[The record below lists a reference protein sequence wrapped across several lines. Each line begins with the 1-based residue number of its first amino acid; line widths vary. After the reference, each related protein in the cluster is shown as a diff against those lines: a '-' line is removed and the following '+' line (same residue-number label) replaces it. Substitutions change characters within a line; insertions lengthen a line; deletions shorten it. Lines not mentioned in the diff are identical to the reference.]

1 MLNKVEKEDYNYI
14 KSLRLKSF
22 RSHNDIIIEP
32 DKSSVLIV
40 GSNGVGKTSILE
52 AISIFSYGKGIR
64 NAKFYDMINK
74 QGSSFL
80 IDLQLYIRENF
91 IIEYQTSF
99 HRLNKTRKLMINDK
113 ETTATNSR
121 KNIPMLWIAPYT
133 EKIFSGPSS
142 LRRSFIDRLVNTFD
156 NSHSIRLNE
165 YEKNMK
171 QRTKLLKDNVN
182 DTNWI
187 ETLEKQ
193 LSELS
198 VSICSARLDLLS
210 RLSYHLQNTVVAF
223 PKLEVGFID
232 SIENELMQK
241 PAIDVEDN
249 IKEKLLTNRE
259 IDRLLGGSRVGCH
272 KTDLVVKN
280 LQKNLS
286 AELCSSGEQKSILI
300 SLVLSAATAFMQYT
314 KKSPIILLDEV
325 FTHLDLKKKSCLL
338 EKLVDLDSQI
348 WITATENEKFFQN
361 KKNFCYHHL
370 TENGLQN
377 VY

>member
-1 MLNKVEKEDYNYI
+1 MLKKVEKEDYNYI
-14 KSLRLKSF
+14 KSLRVNSF
-22 RSHNDIIIEP
+22 RSHDDIIIEP
-32 DKSSVLIV
+32 GKSSVLIV

-64 NAKFYDMINK
+64 NAKLYDMINK
-74 QGSSFL
+74 ERSSFL

-91 IIEYQTSF
+91 IMEYQTSF
-99 HRLNKTRKLMINDK
+99 NKLNKTRKLMINDK
-113 ETTATNSR
+113 ETTATNPR

-133 EKIFSGPSS
+133 EKIFSGAAS

-156 NSHSIRLNE
+156 NTHSVRLNE
-165 YEKNMK
+165 YEKNIK
-171 QRTKLLKDNVN
+171 QRAKLLKDNVN
-182 DTNWI
+182 DISWI

-198 VSICSARLDLLS
+198 VSICSARLDLLG
-210 RLSYHLQNTVVAF
+210 RLSYHLQNSVVSF

-232 SIENELMQK
+232 SIETDLMQK

-249 IKEKLLTNRE
+249 LKEKLLANRE

-272 KTDLVVKN
+272 KTDLLVKN
-280 LQKNLS
+280 LQKNLY
-286 AELCSSGEQKSILI
+286 ANLCSSGEQKSILI
-300 SLVLSAATAFMQYT
+300 SLVLSAASAFMQYT

-338 EKLVDLDSQI
+338 EKLVDLESQI
-348 WITATENEKFFQN
+348 WITATENENFFQN